1 MVKQKSAF
9 TRLKYSISVSLVIII
24 NLVCL
29 LVGMLLKMG
38 GVVAWSIF
46 IMGVICA
53 FFFWVK
59 LRKDT
64 HEIPAYMKVL
74 QLVIAVLAG
83 LSLYSNL
90 SWFLWIL
97 GIPINIGTV
106 VSGHMLENYWLG
118 PATLAYTALCYYFY
132 QSVKK
137 RLYD

>member
-9 TRLKYSISVSLVIII
+9 TKLKYSINVSLVIII
-24 NLVCL
+24 NLACL

-38 GVVAWSIF
+38 GIVAWSIF

-53 FFFWVK
+53 FFLWVK

-64 HEIPAYMKVL
+64 HELPAYMQVL
-74 QLVIAVLAG
+74 QLVIGVLAG

-97 GIPINIGTV
+97 GIPINIETV
-106 VSGHMLENYWLG
+106 VSGHMPENYWLG

-137 RLYD
+137 RVYD